1 MEQYIDV
8 ETGKVMPGTA
18 AKQAKATRRTYTVD
32 EKEAAVKEAR
42 HIGVAAAAR
51 KLDRPMDRGRQSKFS
66 PAQR

>member
-8 ETGKVMPGTA
+8 ETGKAMPGTA

-51 KLDRPMDRGRQSKFS
+51 KLDIAECSVRTWYDT
-66 PAQR
+66 